1 MNEKYTLQF
10 PFTSAAGERI
20 DVLQLRRLKV
30 KDMRAARRASDKP
43 EEWDEPLMAAMT
55 GLVTEDLAE
64 MDLLD
69 YQALQKRFQAIAWH
83 GYRTHSNCGRQWRCW
98 RGGFVFRPV
107 KLTRCR
113 LTILP
118 AGWTKPARKLNTNT
132 TRRLNACGFP
142 DPSPVH
148 SFPVLFPASS
158 LLPGNLYE
166 TLFWPT
172 TLLLSF
178 RRVMRR

>member
-55 GLVTEDLAE
+55 GLVTEDMAE

-69 YQALQKRFQAIAWH
+69 YQALQKRFQAMLSMA
-83 GYRTHSNCGRQWRCW
+83 TEPTAT
-98 RGGFVFRPV
+98 V
-107 KLTRCR
+107 
-113 LTILP
+113 
-118 AGWTKPARKLNTNT
+118 AGNGA
-132 TRRLNACGFP
+132 AGE
-142 DPSPVH
+142 V
-148 SFPVLFPASS
+148 VS
-158 LLPGNLYE
+158 L
-166 TLFWPT
+166 
-172 TLLLSF
+172 SAQ
-178 RRVMRR
+178 

>member
-1 MNEKYTLQF
+1 
-10 PFTSAAGERI
+10 
-20 DVLQLRRLKV
+20 
-30 KDMRAARRASDKP
+30 
-43 EEWDEPLMAAMT
+43 MAAMT

-69 YQALQKRFQAIAWH
+69 YQALQKRFQ
-83 GYRTHSNCGRQWRCW
+83 
-98 RGGFVFRPV
+98 
-107 KLTRCR
+107 
-113 LTILP
+113 ILP

-172 TLLLSF
+172 TLLPSF

>member
-69 YQALQKRFQAIAWH
+69 YQALQKRFQSMLSMTTEPTA
-83 GYRTHSNCGRQWRCW
+83 T
-98 RGGFVFRPV
+98 V
-107 KLTRCR
+107 
-113 LTILP
+113 
-118 AGWTKPARKLNTNT
+118 AGNGA
-132 TRRLNACGFP
+132 AGE
-142 DPSPVH
+142 V
-148 SFPVLFPASS
+148 VS
-158 LLPGNLYE
+158 L
-166 TLFWPT
+166 
-172 TLLLSF
+172 SAQ
-178 RRVMRR
+178 

>member
-55 GLVTEDLAE
+55 GLVAEDLAE

-69 YQALQKRFQAIAWH
+69 Y
-83 GYRTHSNCGRQWRCW
+83 
-98 RGGFVFRPV
+98 
-107 KLTRCR
+107 
-113 LTILP
+113 
-118 AGWTKPARKLNTNT
+118 
-132 TRRLNACGFP
+132 
-142 DPSPVH
+142 
-148 SFPVLFPASS
+148 
-158 LLPGNLYE
+158 
-166 TLFWPT
+166 
-172 TLLLSF
+172 
-178 RRVMRR
+178 